1 MVGLRGSNADKSR
14 LLIRMSAVILA
25 VLLLSACM
33 AQTRVP
39 PSQIQIDKL
48 LIGMGT
54 LVREGLEN
62 PVPEM
67 ELEIRNILINTFSQ
81 LGADTDIETAF
92 VTAFDA
98 LYLQVRGVRCDGER
112 CTPTGCPEGYV
123 CIRRVCCPID
133 TIIP

>member
-25 VLLLSACM
+25 VLLLSACGPNEQDGTQ
-33 AQTRVP
+33 A
-39 PSQIQIDKL
+39 QIDKL